1 MDDLTPEKKGPA
13 SSSSSSSSNSRPMDD
28 LTPEKKQRLHIAGD
42 ESSTNGDNIQR
53 PAQLPVPSTPTLLPR
68 YSTVL
73 DVDIKKKEWA
83 KALGAR

>member
-1 MDDLTPEKKGPA
+1 MDHLTPEKKGPA

-28 LTPEKKQRLHIAGD
+28 HTPEKKQRLHIAGD
-42 ESSTNGDNIQR
+42 ESSTNSDNIQR
-53 PAQLPVPSTPTLLPR
+53 PAQTTPTLLPR